1 MGTFATGPKI
11 LWQVIVRELHQLVS
25 RPIYLFSIV
34 IAPLVSYVFFLSLMA
49 GGLPEE
55 LPTAVIDLDHSA
67 TSRNLTRQFTTVSSL
82 AVTTEYAS
90 FSEAREAMQKGQIF
104 GFIII
109 PPDFEADLM
118 ANRRPELSYY
128 TTNAY
133 LIPGALE
140 YRSFKTTTTLAAA
153 AAVQQTLLAR
163 GEYERD
169 ILPQIQPITVDMHPL
184 GNPWISYSVYLNNTF
199 LPGVLGV
206 IILLTTIFSIGSE
219 IKHATSR
226 EWLRTADDNILLAVT
241 GKLLPQTLLFFIMG
255 AFCLS
260 LLYGYFHFPLQNGIW
275 PMLAA
280 MLLFVTALQGV
291 SIFFVCIAPSLR
303 IALSMGGLFGVVS
316 FSLAGISFPAEAMY
330 PVFHLLTDMLPL
342 RHYFIIYADQALNGV
357 PLYYS
362 RLHYMVLFIY
372 TLLAL
377 PFLPLLKRALRRQV
391 YVA

>member
-82 AVTTEYAS
+82 AVTTEYTS

-140 YRSFKTTTTLAAA
+140 FRSFKTTTTLAAA

-219 IKHATSR
+219 RVGVILETFGSSR
-226 EWLRTADDNILLAVT
+226 
-241 GKLLPQTLLFFIMG
+241 
-255 AFCLS
+255 
-260 LLYGYFHFPLQNGIW
+260 
-275 PMLAA
+275 
-280 MLLFVTALQGV
+280 
-291 SIFFVCIAPSLR
+291 
-303 IALSMGGLFGVVS
+303 
-316 FSLAGISFPAEAMY
+316 
-330 PVFHLLTDMLPL
+330 
-342 RHYFIIYADQALNGV
+342 
-357 PLYYS
+357 
-362 RLHYMVLFIY
+362 
-372 TLLAL
+372 
-377 PFLPLLKRALRRQV
+377 
-391 YVA
+391 